1 MLLPYE
7 FVLFFPLFAAQ
18 TVFGFREGGRQDGS
32 DNAAIV
38 RSSKLLEPHR
48 TLQLIFH
55 NTEITKV
62 FFTVRAGRVIF
73 CLSSF
78 GSVGRARMFAT
89 VLYHHRIRKP
99 KAVKNDQEDYSDK
112 YGELRPHESLPK
124 HDIKI

>member
-7 FVLFFPLFAAQ
+7 FVLFSLYSPLKQ
-18 TVFGFREGGRQDGS
+18 YLVLEEGGRQDGS

-78 GSVGRARMFAT
+78 GSVGGARMFAT